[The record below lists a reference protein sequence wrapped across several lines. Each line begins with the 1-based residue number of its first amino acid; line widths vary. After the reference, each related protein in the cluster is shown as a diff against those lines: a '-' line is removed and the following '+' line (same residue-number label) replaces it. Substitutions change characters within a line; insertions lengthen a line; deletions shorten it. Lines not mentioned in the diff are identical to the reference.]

1 MERRE
6 FIGLLSTLPLAAK
19 ALSFPTAVYSRL
31 VHPDKNGKLVY
42 TPDENGNTIPDFS
55 NCGYKGGGVKL
66 PVAPEKAVVTPADG
80 DMRERIQAAID
91 KVSSLPIDQQGIRG
105 AVILRRGAY
114 KIDGSIRIATSGVV
128 LRGEGQDENGTVL
141 IATKRQQHS
150 LIEIKGPGFG
160 KPSSTAVEI
169 RDDYVPVGA
178 HSFRLMS
185 VKDLRVGAN
194 VVVRRV
200 GNKDWIHEI

>member
-1 MERRE
+1 
-6 FIGLLSTLPLAAK
+6 
-19 ALSFPTAVYSRL
+19 
-31 VHPDKNGKLVY
+31 
-42 TPDENGNTIPDFS
+42 
-55 NCGYKGGGVKL
+55 
-66 PVAPEKAVVTPADG
+66 
-80 DMRERIQAAID
+80 
-91 KVSSLPIDQQGIRG
+91 
-105 AVILRRGAY
+105 Y

-194 VVVRRV
+194 VIVRRV
-200 GNKDWIHEI
+200 GNKDWIHEIAMDRITPRASDPSGTKQWEPFNLDYERVIVGIDGDRITIDAPIVCAIERRWGGGKVIPFDK